1 MKADKRFS
9 RHLCGTPGASL
20 SLQHVLSMLTRPETT
35 TRHVYFQDPT
45 YFLSFNIFINVGF
58 KHDQFTGIPEQ
69 GETGIN
75 VDILEAY
82 LIKHTT
88 GDDKKDIF
96 NSVLYCVPTH
106 ANPTGSILSPEKR
119 QRLVQLGRKYN
130 MLIICDD
137 VYDILT
143 FQGEIPKRVVAYDL
157 ESEGKSVVV
166 SNGSFSKIL
175 APGARAGWIEAGE
188 TIIKQ
193 VAGW

>member
-1 MKADKRFS
+1 
-9 RHLCGTPGASL
+9 
-20 SLQHVLSMLTRPETT
+20 MLTRPETT

-45 YFLSFNIFINVGF
+45 YFLSFDIFLNVGF
-58 KHDQFTGIPEQ
+58 TRDQFTGIPEQ
-69 GETGIN
+69 EETGIN
-75 VDILEAY
+75 IDILEDY
-82 LIKHTT
+82 LIKHHC
-88 GDDKKDIF
+88 DKKDEIF

-119 QRLVQLGRKYN
+119 KRLVQLGRKYN

-157 ESEGKSVVV
+157 ESDGKHVVV

-193 VAGW
+193 VGAWYVIRVLITRFKSSHVLQRVIYIRWITL